1 MEGRTTDKA
10 SPCVVLIHL
19 PKSIKKEVRTKVQP
33 LFSNWAGV
41 DSNHRTLAGTDL
53 QSVAFSH
60 SATYPY
66 SIFICEFLN
75 SSLFYLN
82 LPLTRFELVASPLP
96 RECATPAPQ
105 RLDARQS
112 PCHKGLF

>member
-1 MEGRTTDKA
+1 MSRFSSNLNLNLCNTIEAMEGRTTDKA

-66 SIFICEFLN
+66 SIFICEFLKVP
-75 SSLFYLN
+75 LFLK
-82 LPLTRFELVASPLP
+82 FAFDEI
-96 RECATPAPQ
+96 
-105 RLDARQS
+105 
-112 PCHKGLF
+112 